1 MSGTSLLTPLMSRR
15 AVKALHLR
23 GEDEGNNG
31 SAGEG
36 LGNTNVNKREGE
48 QVNNYF
54 AASMGARLALSQ
66 DKDEGGS
73 TFH

>member
-1 MSGTSLLTPLMSRR
+1 MSRR
-15 AVKALHLR
+15 AVKALYLR
-23 GEDEGNNG
+23 GEDEGDDG
-31 SAGEG
+31 RAAEE
-36 LGNTNVNKREGE
+36 LGNTNVNEREGE